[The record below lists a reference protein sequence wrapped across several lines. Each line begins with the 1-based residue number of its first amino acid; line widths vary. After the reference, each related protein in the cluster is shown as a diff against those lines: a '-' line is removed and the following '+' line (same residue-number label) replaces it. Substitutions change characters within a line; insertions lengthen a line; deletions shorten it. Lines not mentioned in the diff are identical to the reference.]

1 MEHTDTNVP
10 IKLNDSSTT
19 NNKQSPNLQN
29 NPLNY
34 KITIILIAIIIFA
47 IIIAFIFI
55 LLFVILKIHK

>member
-10 IKLNDSSTT
+10 IRLNDSSTI
-19 NNKQSPNLQN
+19 NNKQASNLQN

-34 KITIILIAIIIFA
+34 KITIILIVIIIFA

-55 LLFVILKIHK
+55 LLFCYFKNS